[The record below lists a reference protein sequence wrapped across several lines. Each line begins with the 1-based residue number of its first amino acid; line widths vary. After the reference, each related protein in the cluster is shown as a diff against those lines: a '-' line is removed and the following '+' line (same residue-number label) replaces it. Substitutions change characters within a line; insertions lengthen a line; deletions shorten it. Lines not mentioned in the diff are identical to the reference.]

1 MSETLTR
8 PDGFRPGS
16 LRPPMWSERQPPDVQ
31 VTNPAREFRAAAATI
46 SLIAM
51 FYAQPCALV
60 SSASEH
66 AISRAEVRGT
76 LQNSPM
82 ALTRKPTNLRIN
94 DFALAFNEAVELSES
109 MVSDDEGMPLNSQTW
124 TYAAQEL
131 ISIVSALDIPLPL
144 MLPLQNGG
152 VGAEWHDSGL
162 NIELRFRNPY
172 QVYAVLEDARG
183 IIPELQDY
191 DQNLALARIALR
203 ELANRNLA

>member
-1 MSETLTR
+1 MSETLIR
-8 PDGFRPGS
+8 PDGFRPAS
-16 LRPPMWSERQPPDVQ
+16 FWPPMRSERQPLDVQ
-31 VTNPAREFRAAAATI
+31 VTNPARRFLAAAATI
-46 SLIAM
+46 GLMAM
-51 FYAQPCALV
+51 PYAQPCAPV
-60 SSASEH
+60 SSALEH
-66 AISRAEVRGT
+66 AFSSAEVHGT

-82 ALTRKPTNLRIN
+82 ALTKNPANLRVD
-94 DFALAFNEAVELSES
+94 DFALAFNEAVELSEA
-109 MVSDDEGMPLNSQTW
+109 MVSDDEGMPLNIQTW

-183 IIPELQDY
+183 IIPELQVY